1 MCDAAEQLFEMFD
14 TGQSAK
20 LCNLNTHTV
29 RLREQLVQY
38 EGVGTAVSPSLSLPN
53 IFPAGSPGWP
63 EHPSSLLEDAHQSP
77 VMRTVA
83 EYDLTL
89 AWS

>member
-20 LCNLNTHTV
+20 LCNLNTHTHTHTV

-53 IFPAGSPGWP
+53 ILSRWEPW
-63 EHPSSLLEDAHQSP
+63 
-77 VMRTVA
+77 
-83 EYDLTL
+83 L
-89 AWS
+89 A